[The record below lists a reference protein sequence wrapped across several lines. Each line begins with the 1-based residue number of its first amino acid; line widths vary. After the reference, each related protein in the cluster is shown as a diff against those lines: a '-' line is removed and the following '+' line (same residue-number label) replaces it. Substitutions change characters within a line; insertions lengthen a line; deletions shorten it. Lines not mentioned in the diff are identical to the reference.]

1 MARTRAIRFSD
12 SEEKQIE
19 EFLTNNSF
27 LDFSSMARLA
37 ILDFL
42 RNPKITVR
50 PVEQQGLSGGR
61 STKSD
66 NIRQKQ

>member
-37 ILDFL
+37 ILEFL

-50 PVEQQGLSGGR
+50 PVEQQGLDKGR
-61 STKSD
+61 SIRSD
-66 NIRQKQ
+66 NVRQKQ